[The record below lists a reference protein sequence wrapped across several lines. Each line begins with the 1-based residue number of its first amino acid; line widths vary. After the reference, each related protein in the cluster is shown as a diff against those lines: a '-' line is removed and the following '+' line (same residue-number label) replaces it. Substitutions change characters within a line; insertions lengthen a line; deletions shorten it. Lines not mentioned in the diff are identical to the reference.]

1 MRNLRYIFLL
11 SAMLLWTPVIRG
23 NRAEAADATS
33 SHTLSADT
41 LFARGERAMRQGDYD
56 RALAYFTS
64 LCSRD
69 DGEQLRPLFSKAYQ
83 RKGYLLYCK
92 ESFAE
97 AMDSYLKA
105 RGIAEKHHL
114 TDRLPS
120 LYADIG
126 NVFSATN
133 DLETGIQFYRK
144 ALASVKEESHAP
156 VLPVVYN
163 NLLYAYYLKG
173 NPDSVDKYQN
183 LYIKLG
189 GTDARSRYDLLLNGG
204 LLADLL
210 HKDRDA
216 IKRFHQAADFAR
228 DSLQSDECVA
238 AANSHIARIYERR
251 QELDSALRYLR
262 LNEAMGRRG
271 NYNNLLVESLRDI
284 ARIYDSMGL
293 RTEALQYKSEYLS
306 LSDSIFSRETLNAI
320 KNSQALFE
328 SNADAYTIRT
338 LNSTNA
344 LQRWWIIALFIV
356 VAVIATLSL
365 SLWQQKKK
373 LSTAYKDLFA
383 RNLDLLESERRY
395 ADNIDSLE
403 NRLNACEKTSDG
415 ADPAAAEERK
425 EERRLLINKEQR
437 KELLSRIRHVMESP
451 EFYCDPD
458 CSIDRLAAA
467 IDSNSRYVS
476 EVINEEYGM
485 NFRAFLNKYRIKEA
499 MRRFEDSANYGN
511 LTIRAVAESV
521 GYKSQATFIAVFTKE
536 TGLKPS
542 LYQKLACS
550 RGVAGTGKETTSD

>member
-1 MRNLRYIFLL
+1 MRNLRYILIL
-11 SAMLLWTPVIRG
+11 SIMLLCLPVARG
-23 NRAEAADATS
+23 ESKGTADATS
-33 SHTLSADT
+33 SNALMADT
-41 LFARGERAMRQGDYD
+41 LFARGESAMRQGDYD

-69 DGEQLRPLFSKAYQ
+69 DGERNRQLFAKAYQ

-105 RGIAEKHHL
+105 RGIAEKHRL
-114 TDRLPS
+114 ADRLPS

-144 ALASVKEESHAP
+144 ALASVKGESHAS

-173 NPDSVDKYQN
+173 NPDSVGKYQD

-189 GTDARSRYDLLLNGG
+189 GTDSRSRYDLLLNGG
-204 LLADLL
+204 LLSDLL
-210 HKDRDA
+210 RKDREA
-216 IKRFHQAADFAR
+216 IARFHRAADFAR
-228 DSLQSDECVA
+228 DSLDSDECVA

-262 LNEAMGRRG
+262 LNETMGRRG

-338 LNSTNA
+338 LNTTNA
-344 LQRWWIIALFIV
+344 LQRWWITALFIV
-356 VAVIATLSL
+356 VAVIAALSV
-365 SLWQQKKK
+365 SLWRQKKK

-395 ADNIDSLE
+395 ADNMDSLE
-403 NRLNACEKTSDG
+403 SRLNACERNTEGTEPSV
-415 ADPAAAEERK
+415 PEERK

-451 EFYCDPD
+451 DFYCVPD

-499 MRRFEDSANYGN
+499 MRRFEDTANYGN

-550 RGVAGTGKETTSD
+550 HGLAAEDREPASE

>member
-1 MRNLRYIFLL
+1 MPMVYGGREG
-11 SAMLLWTPVIRG
+11 AVTTKV
-23 NRAEAADATS
+23 TS
-33 SHTLSADT
+33 SHNVSTDT
-41 LFARGERAMRQGDYD
+41 LFSRGEQAMRNGDFD
-56 RALAYFTS
+56 KALECFTS

-69 DGEQLRPLFSKAYQ
+69 DGERQRPLFAKAYQ

-105 RGIAEKHHL
+105 RGIAEKHRL
-114 TDRLPS
+114 DDRLPS

-133 DLETGIQFYRK
+133 DLETGIGFYRK
-144 ALASVKEESHAP
+144 ALSSIKDGSRKS

-173 NPDSVDKYQN
+173 NPDSVRKYQN
-183 LYIKLG
+183 LYIRLG
-189 GTDARSRYDLLLNGG
+189 GTDSRSRYDLLLNGG
-204 LLADLL
+204 LLDDLL
-210 HKDRDA
+210 RKDREA
-216 IKRFHQAADFAR
+216 IVRFHQAADFAR
-228 DSLQSDECVA
+228 DSLRSDECVA

-262 LNEAMGRRG
+262 LNESMGRRG

-284 ARIYDSMGL
+284 ARIYDSMG
-293 RTEALQYKSEYLS
+293 RHTEALQYKSEYLS

-356 VAVIATLSL
+356 VAVIAMLSF
-365 SLWQQKKK
+365 SLWRQKKK

-403 NRLNACEKTSDG
+403 HRLNDCRKISDNTE
-415 ADPAAAEERK
+415 AAVPEERK

-451 EFYCDPD
+451 EFYCDPE

-499 MRRFEDSANYGN
+499 MRRFEDAANYGN

-550 RGVAGTGKETTSD
+550 RGISGGGKEMSSD